1 MATGSGLRSGR
12 WVKLADSRA
21 RSGTLSQHLA
31 IAPQPFNIYIY
42 IYNIKCTVYS
52 IYRII
57 CRN

>member
-42 IYNIKCTVYS
+42 I
-52 IYRII
+52 
-57 CRN
+57 